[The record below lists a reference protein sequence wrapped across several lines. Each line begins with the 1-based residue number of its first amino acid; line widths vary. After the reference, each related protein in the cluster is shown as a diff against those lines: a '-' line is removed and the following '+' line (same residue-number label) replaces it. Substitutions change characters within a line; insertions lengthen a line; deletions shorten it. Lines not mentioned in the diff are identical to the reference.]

1 MKVYENVKTKVQGLF
16 LREENGKSV
25 LLIDGKE
32 KAYSQSTMKRWW
44 REVEQQAQPVEENV
58 EVVEPVEEVAPVEET
73 VEPVQEVVEPEVKEN
88 VEPVQNVKAQQA
100 NLLDEIFA
108 NVQKGQSGSSIAYHI
123 LATAN
128 DLDCKFNITSSY
140 IGVKV
145 GKKTI
150 MEVHVSKRGKVK
162 IVVNSKS
169 LPDGLIKDLE
179 KTGRCKKAPESYGW
193 TLDYTIQCNGVID
206 VELQSLIDE
215 VIRFGVV
222 FRS

>member
-1 MKVYENVKTKVQGLF
+1 MKVYQNVKTEAQGLF

-44 REVEQQAQPVEENV
+44 REVEKQEEPVEENV
-58 EVVEPVEEVAPVEET
+58 EVVEPVEEVVEE
-73 VEPVQEVVEPEVKEN
+73 VAPVQETVEPEVKEN
-88 VEPVQNVKAQQA
+88 VEPVENVKAQQA
-100 NLLDEIFA
+100 KLLDEIFD
-108 NVQKGQSGSSIAYHI
+108 NVQKGQPGSSIAYHI
-123 LATAN
+123 LTTAN

-150 MEVHVSKRGKVK
+150 MEVHISKRGKVK

-169 LPDGLIKDLE
+169 LPQDLINDLE
-179 KTGRCKKAPESYGW
+179 KTGRCKKVPESYGW

-215 VIRFGVV
+215 VIRFGVA